1 MTIAVVYHSAHH
13 GNTKKVLDAVA
24 GKFDVELVNADE
36 GVRDLSGYDIV
47 GLASGIYYSKFH
59 ESVMDFAKDPSIRG
73 KDVFLL
79 FTSGM
84 SKESYADGIRSALEP
99 MGVNIIG
106 TFHCLGLD
114 TFGPFKLVGGIAK
127 GHPDQKDLDDAV
139 RFFRENVAER
149 TKR

>member
-36 GVRDLSGYDIV
+36 GVRDLSEYDIV

-114 TFGPFKLVGGIAK
+114 TFGHAARCGVDRQLSRNIEGPARLNGLGIRPHGFGG
-127 GHPDQKDLDDAV
+127 L
-139 RFFRENVAER
+139 R
-149 TKR
+149 